1 MHAAPQASSG
11 LEPSI
16 MVKPHAVTARKA
28 LLTLAFIGAC
38 ASWLMGVA
46 QARAQEP
53 QQNPAEPHAAIVHL
67 CGGVGDASL
76 QQLKARA
83 KDFNLGFWMVGG
95 PGGAYLADVPIQIQS
110 HGKTVASFT
119 ASGPLC
125 YVKLPAGTYTV
136 MGTHHGQTRS
146 IQVHA
151 GSMNQSLR
159 W

>member
-1 MHAAPQASSG
+1 MHVAPQVSPS

-28 LLTLAFIGAC
+28 LLTLAFIGAS
-38 ASWLMGVA
+38 APWLMGVA
-46 QARAQEP
+46 
-53 QQNPAEPHAAIVHL
+53 
-67 CGGVGDASL
+67 
-76 QQLKARA
+76 
-83 KDFNLGFWMVGG
+83 
-95 PGGAYLADVPIQIQS
+95 
-110 HGKTVASFT
+110 KTVASFT